1 MSFMFNP
8 YPYDDADA
16 VNRPVLPQETVAAMA
31 VGHAAVVRA
40 ILKKLNACAAKSG
53 AGCLFVA
60 LDGYVGTD
68 WPQLLGLLRD
78 ALAAEK
84 IALTAIDIA
93 ACYKRPEELEAMLAE
108 NLPTDRE
115 IDPVLLFGKIFHG
128 DIGDLFDAGR
138 LEQQKEIWLERKA
151 AHGSDIRAASEEGR
165 GGSPNR
171 PRTPRGGVPTHNG
184 SGGCRS
190 MGCTADVR
198 EVVCVYGCGAACE
211 PLLPLYEAVFYS
223 DLTPQQV
230 TLRIKAG
237 RVSPLG
243 DNGERTLSYIFRR
256 LYYFDYEIAMKH
268 RDELLLNG
276 RITFYIDAN
285 RSDAL
290 KLLPCDAFKRILAEM
305 LAYPFRCKPVYLEG
319 VWGGQH
325 IKKLRGLPE
334 DMRNCAWVFD
344 LIPNEVSVLIKVGQ
358 HTLEVPYPTFFR
370 TQAESLMGPESV
382 RRFGRLFPIRFNY
395 DDTYA
400 GNGNMSIQV
409 HPPAEYTREHFNE
422 PFQQDESYYVVKT
435 GGSRTYQGFRDDA
448 DIGEFFEKVRLA
460 ETKHEPFDYERYVN
474 AFESREGDQFLL
486 PGGTLHASG
495 KNQVVLEIGSIT
507 VGSYTFKMYD
517 YLRLDLNGVPR
528 PIHSQH
534 GMNVVNTSHRR
545 SVIDGVLRPQP
556 RVLREGFGW
565 REVLLGEHEKIF
577 FSLRRLE
584 FDRCMKDATDGT
596 FHVLVLVD
604 GDEVL
609 VYALDN
615 PEHCYRMK
623 TCDMVVVPASL
634 GGYGLINLGKAPCK
648 VTKTLL
654 K

>member
-8 YPYDDADA
+8 YPFDDANA
-16 VNRPVLPQETVAAMA
+16 VNRPVLPQETVTAMA
-31 VGHAAVVRA
+31 VGNAAVMRA
-40 ILKKLNACAAKSG
+40 ILAKLNACADTRG
-53 AGCLFVA
+53 ARCPFVA

-68 WPQLLGLLRD
+68 WPHLLGLLRD

-84 IALTAIDIA
+84 IALTVIDIA
-93 ACYKRPEELEAMLAE
+93 ACYKRSEELETMLSGT
-108 NLPTDRE
+108 LPTDRE

-128 DIGDLFDAGR
+128 DIGDLFDADR
-138 LEQQKEIWLERKA
+138 LERQKNRLQEE
-151 AHGSDIRAASEEGR
+151 RAAKPAG
-165 GGSPNR
+165 
-171 PRTPRGGVPTHNG
+171 
-184 SGGCRS
+184 
-190 MGCTADVR
+190 VR

-211 PLLPLYEAVFYS
+211 RLLPLYDVILYC

-237 RVSPLG
+237 RVVPLG
-243 DNGERTLSYIFRR
+243 DRGERTLGYTFRR

-268 RDELLLNG
+268 RDGLILSG
-276 RITFYIDAN
+276 AITFYIDAN
-285 RSDAL
+285 RPDTL
-290 KLLPCDAFKRILAEM
+290 KLLPCDAFARILAEM
-305 LAYPFRCKPVYLEG
+305 LTYPFRCKPVYLEG
-319 VWGGQH
+319 VWGGQY

-370 TQAESLMGPESV
+370 TQAEALMGPESV

-460 ETKHEPFDYERYVN
+460 ETKREPFDYERYVN

-495 KNQVVLEIGSIT
+495 KNQVVLEIGSTT

-528 PIHSQH
+528 PIHSRH
-534 GMNVVNTSHRR
+534 GMNVVDTSQRR
-545 SVIDGVLRPQP
+545 SAIDGVLRPLP
-556 RVLREGFGW
+556 RVVREGSGW
-565 REVLLGEHEKIF
+565 REVIVGEHEKIF

-584 FDRCMKDATDGT
+584 FDRCIRDDTAGT
-596 FHVLVLVD
+596 FNVLVLVE

-609 VYALDN
+609 VYAIDS
-615 PEHCYRMK
+615 PERCYRMK
-623 TCDMVVVPASL
+623 TCDMVVVPAKL
-634 GGYGLINLGKAPCK
+634 GKFGIINLGNVPCK
-648 VTKTLL
+648 VTKTML

>member
-8 YPYDDADA
+8 YPFDDVGA
-16 VNRPVLPQETVAAMA
+16 VNRPILPPETVSAMT
-31 VGHAAVVRA
+31 VGNAAVMRA
-40 ILKKLNACAAKSG
+40 ILKKLEACAWQDGKGRA
-53 AGCLFVA
+53 FVA

-68 WPQLLGLLRD
+68 WPHLLGTLRD

-84 IALTAIDIA
+84 IGLMTVDIA
-93 ACYKRPEELEAMLAE
+93 ACYKRPEELDAMLAE
-108 NLPTDRE
+108 NLPTDRV

-128 DIGDLFDAGR
+128 DIGDLFDTGR
-138 LEQQKEIWLERKA
+138 LTEQKKSWQTQKAESVE
-151 AHGSDIRAASEEGR
+151 
-165 GGSPNR
+165 
-171 PRTPRGGVPTHNG
+171 
-184 SGGCRS
+184 
-190 MGCTADVR
+190 VR

-211 PLLPLYEAVFYS
+211 ALRPLYDVVVYS
-223 DLTPQQV
+223 DLTPQHV

-237 RVSPLG
+237 KVSPLG
-243 DNGERTLSYIFRR
+243 DRGERSLGYIFRR
-256 LYYFDYEIAMKH
+256 LYYFDYEISMQH
-268 RDELLLNG
+268 RDELILNG
-276 RITFYIDAN
+276 AITFYIDGN
-285 RSDAL
+285 MPDTL
-290 KLLPCDAFKRILAEM
+290 KVLPCDAFKRILAEM
-305 LAYPFRCKPVYLEG
+305 LTYPFRCKPVYLEG
-319 VWGGQH
+319 VWGGQY

-344 LIPNEVSVLIKVGQ
+344 LIPNEVSVLIKVGT

-370 TQAESLMGPESV
+370 TQSASLMGAESV

-460 ETKHEPFDYERYVN
+460 ETKREPFDYERYVN

-528 PIHSQH
+528 PIHSKH
-534 GMNVVNTSHRR
+534 GVNVVNTAYRR
-545 SVIDGVLRPQP
+545 SMIDGVLRPQP
-556 RVLREGFGW
+556 RVLREGQGW
-565 REVLLGEHEKIF
+565 REMLLGEHEKIF

-584 FDRCMKDATDGT
+584 FDRCMRDATEGK
-596 FHVLVLVD
+596 FHVLVLVE

-623 TCDMVVVPASL
+623 SCDMVVVPAAL
-634 GGYGLINLGKAPCK
+634 GRYGLINLGSTPCK

>member
-31 VGHAAVVRA
+31 VGHAAVMRA
-40 ILKKLNACAAKSG
+40 VLKKLNACAAKSG
-53 AGCLFVA
+53 SGCLFVA

-68 WPQLLGLLRD
+68 WPHLLGLLRD

-138 LEQQKEIWLERKA
+138 LEQQKNSWLERKA
-151 AHGSDIRAASEEGR
+151 EPAG
-165 GGSPNR
+165 
-171 PRTPRGGVPTHNG
+171 
-184 SGGCRS
+184 
-190 MGCTADVR
+190 VR

-211 PLLPLYEAVFYS
+211 PLLPLYEAVLYS

-243 DNGERTLSYIFRR
+243 DSGERTLSYIFRR
-256 LYYFDYEIAMKH
+256 LYYFDYEIAMRH
-268 RDELLLNG
+268 RDGLILSG
-276 RITFYIDAN
+276 AVTFYIDAN

-290 KLLPCDAFKRILAEM
+290 KLLPCDALKRILAEM

-370 TQAESLMGPESV
+370 TQAELLMGPESV

-528 PIHSQH
+528 PIHSRH